1 MDIQSLKEY
10 IYKNNKIEH
19 VLLSLGCHNI
29 KYNNKHEYYSAAHK
43 DGDNPVGVVIYN
55 NKYLNYISYSRNV
68 SFDDCQDIVN
78 LIQIDNK
85 MNFVDA
91 LKWLHKILDIEFE
104 PYKKPDKK
112 KEKHDIFSVFERL
125 KKHRGKV
132 NVAEI
137 HEIKE
142 EAINDYVPMLH
153 INWFK
158 ERIMPW
164 ARKKFGLCY
173 SYKHKRMVIPLRY
186 WADGRLL
193 GFNQRTM
200 VDNWEELGI
209 SKYFITPSYQ
219 KSLNLYGFWENKRTI
234 EMSGYCVVV
243 ESEKSVLKRYSACD
257 GTCVALQ
264 GKTMSDEQRR
274 IILSLDVNEIVIAL
288 DKDVPIDEVRFICEK
303 FYRIRNVSYIY
314 DEWGII
320 GDKDSPCDADNKRY
334 DFLFKWRVKYDEE
347 EHRKY
352 LESLKSNVR

>member
-19 VLLSLGCHNI
+19 VLLNIGCHNI
-29 KYNNKHEYYSAAHK
+29 KYNSKHDYYSAAHK
-43 DGDNPVGVVIYN
+43 DGDNPAGVIIYN

-85 MNFVDA
+85 MSFVDA
-91 LKWLHKILDIEFE
+91 IKWLHKILGIKFE
-104 PYKKPDKK
+104 PYKKQEAKAKK
-112 KEKHDIFSVFERL
+112 PNIFDVFSRIKE
-125 KKHRGKV
+125 HRKRI
-132 NVAEI
+132 NVADIQEI
-137 HEIKE
+137 TE

-153 INWFK
+153 INWFR
-158 ERIMPW
+158 EGIMPW

-173 SYKHKRMVIPLRY
+173 SYKHKRVVIPLRY

-200 VDNWEELGI
+200 VENWKELGI

-219 KSLNLYGFWENKRTI
+219 KSLNLYGFWENKETI
-234 EMSGYCVVV
+234 EKEGYCVVV
-243 ESEKSVLKRYSACD
+243 ESEKSVLKRYSLND
-257 GTCVALQ
+257 GTCIALQ
-264 GKTMSDEQRR
+264 GKTMSEEQRR
-274 IILSLDVNEIVIAL
+274 IILSLNIREVVIAL

-303 FYRIRNVSYIY
+303 FYHLRKVSYIY
-314 DEWGII
+314 DKRGLLD
-320 GDKDSPCDADNKRY
+320 DKDSPCDATEKDY
-334 DFLFKWRVKYDEE
+334 EELFENRVIYDET

-352 LESLKSNVR
+352 LASLTR